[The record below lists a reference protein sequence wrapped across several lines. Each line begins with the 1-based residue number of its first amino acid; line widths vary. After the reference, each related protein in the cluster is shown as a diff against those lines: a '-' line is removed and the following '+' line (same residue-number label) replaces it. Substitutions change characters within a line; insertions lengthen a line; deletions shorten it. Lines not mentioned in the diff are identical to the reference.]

1 MGSGGGGGGG
11 GEKGCIVV
19 YVKVSEYNMLNL
31 LPLYLFDQTGFTI
44 YYNIVQYTK
53 NGHTPVSIKVALGFG
68 H

>member
-1 MGSGGGGGGG
+1 M
-11 GEKGCIVV
+11 V

-44 YYNIVQYTK
+44 YYNIVQYTT
-53 NGHTPVSIKVALGFG
+53 NGHTPVSIKVAVGFG

>member
-1 MGSGGGGGGG
+1 MVG
-11 GEKGCIVV
+11 GEGEIGCIVV

-44 YYNIVQYTK
+44 YYNIVQYTT
-53 NGHTPVSIKVALGFG
+53 NGHTPISIKVALGFG